1 MSLLRLIVPAGVMV
15 CSAMVLTGDTSY
27 RANIEQWRAQH
38 EAELKAEGGWLTVS
52 GLFWLK
58 EGANR
63 VGSNQANEIVL
74 PRGPAELGTFEL
86 QHGKA
91 TFRQAPGVAVKLNG
105 QPAGAMSPLKSDADD
120 GKPDKIQYDAFT
132 MYVIHRGERDA
143 IRLKD
148 TESESRRAFTGLH
161 WFPVKEGFRVIAKF
175 VPYQPPKM
183 LTIPNILGE
192 TEQDP
197 SPGYVQ
203 FTLNGQSLR
212 LEPVLEDDHLFFIF
226 HDLTSG
232 KETYP
237 AGRFLYT
244 DLPKNGE
251 VVLDFNQAE
260 NPPCAFTAY
269 ATCPLPP
276 KQNRLPIR
284 IEAGELN
291 YGHH

>member
-1 MSLLRLIVPAGVMV
+1 VLG
-15 CSAMVLTGDTSY
+15 SALACWAVILAGDTSY
-27 RANIEQWRAQH
+27 RATIEQWRAQQ
-38 EAELKAEGGWLTVS
+38 EAELKADGGWLTVS

-58 EGANR
+58 EGINR
-63 VGSNQANEIVL
+63 AGSNQASDIAL
-74 PRGPAELGTFEL
+74 PRGPAELGTFEF
-86 QHGKA
+86 HGGKTA
-91 TFRQAPGVAVKLNG
+91 FRAAPGVGVRLNG
-105 QPAGAMSPLKSDADD
+105 QPAGAVMPLKSDAED
-120 GKPDKIQYDAFT
+120 KPDRIQFDAFT
-132 MYVIHRGERDA
+132 MFVIHRGDRYG

-148 TESESRRAFTGLH
+148 TESVSRKEFTGLH
-161 WFPVKEGFRVIAKF
+161 WFPVKHSYRVIAKF

-183 LTIPNILGE
+183 ITIPNILGE
-192 TEQDP
+192 TEQDA
-197 SPGYVQ
+197 SPGYAL
-203 FTLNGQSLR
+203 FRLDGQSLR
-212 LEPVLEDDHLFFIF
+212 LDPVVEDDQLFFIF

-251 VVLDFNQAE
+251 VVLDFNRAQ

-276 KQNRLPIR
+276 KQNRLPVR
-284 IEAGELN
+284 VEAGELN

>member
-1 MSLLRLIVPAGVMV
+1 M
-15 CSAMVLTGDTSY
+15 GDTSY
-27 RANIEQWRAQH
+27 RAAIEQWRAQH
-38 EAELKAEGGWLTVS
+38 EAELKANDGWLTVS

-63 VGSNQANEIVL
+63 AGSNGTSDIVL
-74 PRGPAELGTFEL
+74 PRGPAEVGTFEF
-86 QHGKA
+86 HEGKT
-91 TFRQAPGVAVKLNG
+91 TFRTARGVAERLNG
-105 QPAGAMSPLKSDADD
+105 QPTGGAIPLKSDAD
-120 GKPDKIQYDAFT
+120 GEPDRIQFDAFT
-132 MYVIHRGERDA
+132 MFVIHRGDRYA

-148 TESESRRAFTGLH
+148 TESDSRKQFTGLH
-161 WFPVKEGFRVIAKF
+161 WFPVNESYRVTAKF

-183 LTIPNILGE
+183 ITIPNILGE
-192 TEQDP
+192 TEQEA
-197 SPGYVQ
+197 SPGYVL
-203 FTLNGQSLR
+203 FTLDGQSLQ
-212 LEPVLEDDHLFFIF
+212 LEPVMEDDHLFFIF

-251 VVLDFNQAE
+251 VVMDFNKAQ

-276 KQNRLPIR
+276 KQNRLPVR

>member
-1 MSLLRLIVPAGVMV
+1 MILLRPLVPAFITCAALV
-15 CSAMVLTGDTSY
+15 AADTSY
-27 RANIEQWRAQH
+27 RATIEQWRAQH
-38 EAELKAEGGWLTVS
+38 EAELKAEDGWLTVS

-58 EGANR
+58 EGVNR
-63 VGSNQANEIVL
+63 VGSSATSEIVL
-74 PRGPAELGTFEL
+74 PRGPADVGAFEI
-86 QHGKA
+86 HGGKT
-91 TFRQAPGVAVKLNG
+91 TFRAVPGVTVKLNG
-105 QPAGAMSPLKSDADD
+105 KPVGEATLLKSDEE
-120 GKPDKIQYDAFT
+120 GKPDKIGFDAFT
-132 MYVIHRGERDA
+132 MFVIHRGERYA

-148 TESESRRAFTGLH
+148 TESASRKEFTGLH
-161 WFPVKEGFRVIAKF
+161 WFPVKERYRVVAKF

-183 LTIPNILGE
+183 ITIPNILGE
-192 TEQDP
+192 TEQDT
-197 SPGYVQ
+197 SPGYVV
-203 FTLNGQSLR
+203 FTLDGQLLR
-212 LEPVLEDDHLFFIF
+212 LDPVVEDDQLFFIF

-232 KETYP
+232 KGTYP

-251 VVLDFNQAE
+251 VVMDFNQAQ

-276 KQNRLPIR
+276 KQNRLLVR

>member
-1 MSLLRLIVPAGVMV
+1 MSSLRLMWPVAGLACCAAIVAGD
-15 CSAMVLTGDTSY
+15 SSY
-27 RANIEQWRAQH
+27 RGTIDKWRAQR
-38 EAELKAEGGWLTVS
+38 EAELKADGGWLTVS

-58 EGANR
+58 EGVNRAGTKAN
-63 VGSNQANEIVL
+63 SDIVL
-74 PRGPAELGTFEL
+74 PRGPAELGIFEL
-86 QHGKA
+86 HGGKT
-91 TFRQAPGVAVKLNG
+91 TFRATPGVTVKLNG
-105 QPAGAMSPLKSDADD
+105 QTAGAATPLMSDPE
-120 GKPDKIQYDAFT
+120 GKPDLIQFDAFT
-132 MYVIHRGERDA
+132 LFVIHRGERYA

-148 TESESRRAFTGLH
+148 TQSATRKEFTGLH
-161 WFPVKEGFRVIAKF
+161 WFPVKESYRVVAKF

-192 TEQDP
+192 TEQDT
-197 SPGYVQ
+197 SPGYVL
-203 FTLNGQSLR
+203 FTLDGQSLR
-212 LEPVLEDDHLFFIF
+212 LDPVVEDDQQLFFIF

-237 AGRFLYT
+237 PGRFLYT
-244 DLPKNGE
+244 GLPKNGE
-251 VVLDFNQAE
+251 VVMDFNQAQ

-276 KQNRLPIR
+276 KQNRLPVR

>member
-1 MSLLRLIVPAGVMV
+1 ML
-15 CSAMVLTGDTSY
+15 LTGETSY
-27 RANIEQWRAQH
+27 RASIEQWRAQH
-38 EAELKAEGGWLTVS
+38 ESELKADGGWLTVS

-58 EGANR
+58 DGINR

-74 PRGPAELGTFEL
+74 PRGPAELGSFEL
-86 QHGKA
+86 HQGK
-91 TFRQAPGVAVKLNG
+91 TIFRGAPGVAVKLNG
-105 QPAGAMSPLKSDADD
+105 QPAGAVAPLKSDAD

-132 MYVIHRGERDA
+132 MFVIHRGDRDA
-143 IRLKD
+143 IRFKD
-148 TESESRRAFTGLH
+148 TESESRKAFTGLH
-161 WFPVKEGFRVIAKF
+161 WFPVKENYRVIAKF
-175 VPYQPPKM
+175 VPYQPQKM

-197 SPGYVQ
+197 SPGYVA

-212 LEPVLEDDHLFFIF
+212 LDPVQEDDQLFFIF

-251 VVLDFNQAE
+251 VVMDFNQAE

-276 KQNRLPIR
+276 KQNRLPVR
-284 IEAGELN
+284 VEAGELN